1 MSFAAPFSAP
11 FGATPSGLPVERWT
25 LRSASGV
32 EAAVLTYGAVLH
44 SLRVPGP
51 SGSRPPAEVVLS
63 LPDVKHYATH
73 GAYLGAVVG
82 RYANRIAAG
91 TFTLDG
97 TRHHIPGNDRGN
109 SLHGG
114 ADGFD
119 RRVWRAESRERPDG
133 AASVRLSLDSP
144 HGDQGFPG
152 SLQVSVTYTLA
163 SDGSL
168 TLDYRGVTDRPTP
181 VNLTNHAYFNLSGNP
196 DRGVLDHLLTVD
208 ATTYLP
214 IDETGLPLP
223 GAPAPVAGSPFDF
236 TRSRRIGARI
246 AEPDEQLRR
255 ADGYDHCWALDDRER
270 PSGEGQLVLRRA
282 ARLEDPGSG
291 RVLEVHTSEPGLQV
305 YAGQQLDG
313 GFGDFLGRRLG
324 AHSGLCLE
332 SQHFPDSPNRSEYP
346 STVLRPDQVM
356 RSRTVLSFPHL
367 TTVAR

>member
-1 MSFAAPFSAP
+1 MSFATPFPAP

-51 SGSRPPAEVVLS
+51 EGRPPAEVVLS

-82 RYANRIAAG
+82 RFANRIAAG

-119 RRVWRAESRERPDG
+119 RRLWRAEPRERPDG
-133 AASVRLSLDSP
+133 AASVRLCLDSP

-168 TLDYRGVTDRPTP
+168 TLDYHAVTDRPTP
-181 VNLTNHAYFNLSGNP
+181 VNLTHHAYFNLAGDP

-208 ATTYLP
+208 AAAYLP
-214 IDETGLPLP
+214 IDGTGLPLP

-236 TRSRRIGARI
+236 TRARRIGARI
-246 AEPDEQLRR
+246 EEPDEQLAR
-255 ADGYDHCWALDDRER
+255 AGGYDHCWVLDDRDS
-270 PSGEGQLVLRRA
+270 PSGEGRSGLRRA

-313 GFGDFLGRRLG
+313 GFGDLLGRRLG

-332 SQHFPDSPNRSEYP
+332 TQHFPDSPNRPDYP
-346 STVLRPDQVM
+346 STVLCPGQAL
-356 RSRTVLSFPHL
+356 RSRTVLGFPHL
-367 TTVAR
+367 TAPAR